1 MSKPLIITADQSM
14 TSTSTLNT
22 TSNTSDSNENH
33 DLEKRRRAKPETIVE
48 GQALSSS
55 DGELSEAE
63 RARLQLQRVHQD
75 ITERYGMKLD
85 FAKMFS
91 TNNNS
96 APTAAACVIIGISG
110 APKPA
115 CWTTMETALVPIA
128 TGTDPDVSRTPS
140 PQPVICADTDRTTVA
155 DSSRTR
161 HSR

>member
-91 TNNNS
+91 TNNSS
-96 APTAAACVIIGISG
+96 ALTAAACVIIGISG

-115 CWTTMETALVPIA
+115 WWTTMATALVPTA
-128 TGTDPDVSRTPS
+128 TDPDVSRTPS

-155 DSSRTR
+155 VSSRTR